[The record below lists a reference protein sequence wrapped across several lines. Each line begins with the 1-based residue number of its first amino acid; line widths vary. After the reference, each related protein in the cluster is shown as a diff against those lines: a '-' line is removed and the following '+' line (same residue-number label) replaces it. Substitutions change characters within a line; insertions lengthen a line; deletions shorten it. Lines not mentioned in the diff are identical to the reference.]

1 MKTLSFQANIA
12 TRMLENTVDEH
23 IHPEALFIQTANGY
37 WLAWH
42 DGTAAVLSPN
52 TPAGQPCDWVEGAES
67 LQELVAMLES
77 GEYDEIVE
85 FEGDD
90 EEWAQLNN
98 ACHAD
103 HHHHKPHTSDS

>member
-1 MKTLSFQANIA
+1 MMAQQRFSHQTL
-12 TRMLENTVDEH
+12 L
-23 IHPEALFIQTANGY
+23 
-37 WLAWH
+37 LASH
-42 DGTAAVLSPN
+42 VIG
-52 TPAGQPCDWVEGAES
+52 VEGAES